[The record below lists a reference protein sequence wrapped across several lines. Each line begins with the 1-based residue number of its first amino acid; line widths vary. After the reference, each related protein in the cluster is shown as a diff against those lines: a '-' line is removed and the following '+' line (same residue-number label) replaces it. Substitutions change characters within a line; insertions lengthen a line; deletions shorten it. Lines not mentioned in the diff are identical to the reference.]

1 MIGSLIGLIKEKT
14 PSAIL
19 LEVNGIG
26 YEISIPL
33 STSFQLPKVG
43 ESAFL
48 LTHLVV
54 REDQHS
60 LYGFATEEERKLFRA
75 LIKISGVGAKL
86 AITILSGTNV
96 TGFIQSVV
104 NEDIDA
110 LVHLPGIG
118 KKTAERLVVEM
129 KDKISEISEI
139 LSFISTTSLSAVF
152 LPMPGKWTR
161 ASMSSF
167 TTDWMNPVT
176 FVPERIVI
184 ANLAPTP
191 LIFIS
196 ALNNFLS
203 SSVANP

>member
-118 KKTAERLVVEM
+118 KKTAERLIVEM
-129 KDKISEISEI
+129 KDKISEISDEQQNLQDSGI
-139 LSFISTTSLSAVF
+139 NSAVAEAINA
-152 LPMPGKWTR
+152 L
-161 ASMSSF
+161 
-167 TTDWMNPVT
+167 V
-176 FVPERIVI
+176 
-184 ANLAPTP
+184 NLGYKTKDAKNILDKIDSEELSVED
-191 LIFIS
+191 LIRQ
-196 ALNNFLS
+196 ALKSLNK
-203 SSVANP
+203 

>member
-14 PSAIL
+14 PSSIL

-26 YEISIPL
+26 YEIAVPL
-33 STSFQLPKVG
+33 STSFQMPNVG
-43 ESAFL
+43 ESAYL

-60 LYGFATEEERKLFRA
+60 LYGFATDEERKLFRA

-96 TGFIQSVV
+96 NGFIQSVV

-118 KKTAERLVVEM
+118 KKTAERLIVEM
-129 KDKISEISEI
+129 KDKVSEISGDEN
-139 LSFISTTSLSAVF
+139 SLSESNENSAVAEAINA
-152 LPMPGKWTR
+152 L
-161 ASMSSF
+161 
-167 TTDWMNPVT
+167 V
-176 FVPERIVI
+176 
-184 ANLAPTP
+184 NLGYKTKDAKTILDKIESEGLTVEE
-191 LIFIS
+191 LIRQ
-196 ALNNFLS
+196 ALKSLNK
-203 SSVANP
+203 

>member
-14 PSAIL
+14 PSSIL

-26 YEISIPL
+26 YEIAVPL
-33 STSFQLPKVG
+33 STSFQLPNVG
-43 ESAFL
+43 ESAYL

-60 LYGFATEEERKLFRA
+60 LYGFATDEERKLFRA

-96 TGFIQSVV
+96 NGFIQSVV

-129 KDKISEISEI
+129 KDKVSEISSDEN
-139 LSFISTTSLSAVF
+139 SLSQNTENSAVAEAINA
-152 LPMPGKWTR
+152 L
-161 ASMSSF
+161 
-167 TTDWMNPVT
+167 V
-176 FVPERIVI
+176 
-184 ANLAPTP
+184 NLGYKTKDAKNILDKIDSEGLTVEE
-191 LIFIS
+191 LIRQ
-196 ALNNFLS
+196 ALKSLNK
-203 SSVANP
+203 

>member
-86 AITILSGTNV
+86 AITIHSGTNV
-96 TGFIQSVV
+96 PGIIQSVV
-104 NEDIDA
+104 KEDNDA

-129 KDKISEISEI
+129 KDKISEISDEQHN
-139 LSFISTTSLSAVF
+139 LQDSGVNSAVAEAINA
-152 LPMPGKWTR
+152 L
-161 ASMSSF
+161 
-167 TTDWMNPVT
+167 V
-176 FVPERIVI
+176 
-184 ANLAPTP
+184 NLGYKTKDAKNILDKIDSEELSVED
-191 LIFIS
+191 LIRQ
-196 ALNNFLS
+196 ALKSLNK
-203 SSVANP
+203 

>member
-14 PSAIL
+14 PSSIL

-26 YEISIPL
+26 YEIAVPL
-33 STSFQLPKVG
+33 STSFQLPNVG
-43 ESAFL
+43 ESAYL

-60 LYGFATEEERKLFRA
+60 LFGFATDEERKLFRA

-96 TGFIQSVV
+96 NGFIQSVV

-118 KKTAERLVVEM
+118 KKTAERLIVEM
-129 KDKISEISEI
+129 KDKVSEISSDEN
-139 LSFISTTSLSAVF
+139 SLSQNNENSAVAEAINA
-152 LPMPGKWTR
+152 L
-161 ASMSSF
+161 
-167 TTDWMNPVT
+167 V
-176 FVPERIVI
+176 
-184 ANLAPTP
+184 NLGYKTKDAKIILDKIESEGLTVEE
-191 LIFIS
+191 LIRQ
-196 ALNNFLS
+196 ALKSLNK
-203 SSVANP
+203 

>member
-14 PSAIL
+14 PSSIL

-26 YEISIPL
+26 YEIAVPL
-33 STSFQLPKVG
+33 STSFQLPNVG
-43 ESAFL
+43 ESAYL

-60 LYGFATEEERKLFRA
+60 LYGFATDEERKLFRA

-96 TGFIQSVV
+96 NGFIQSVV

-118 KKTAERLVVEM
+118 KKTAERLIVEM
-129 KDKISEISEI
+129 KDKVFEISSDEN
-139 LSFISTTSLSAVF
+139 SLSQNNENSAV
-152 LPMPGKWTR
+152 
-161 ASMSSF
+161 AEA
-167 TTDWMNPVT
+167 MNALV
-176 FVPERIVI
+176 
-184 ANLAPTP
+184 NLGYKTKDAKTILDKIESEGLTVEE
-191 LIFIS
+191 LIRQ
-196 ALNNFLS
+196 ALKSLNK
-203 SSVANP
+203 

>member
-14 PSAIL
+14 PSSIL

-26 YEISIPL
+26 YEIAVPL
-33 STSFQLPKVG
+33 STSFQLPNVG
-43 ESAFL
+43 ESAYL

-60 LYGFATEEERKLFRA
+60 LYGFATDEERKLFRA

-96 TGFIQSVV
+96 NGFIQSVV

-118 KKTAERLVVEM
+118 KKTAERLIVEM
-129 KDKISEISEI
+129 KDKVSEISSDEN
-139 LSFISTTSLSAVF
+139 SLSQNNENSAVAEAINA
-152 LPMPGKWTR
+152 L
-161 ASMSSF
+161 
-167 TTDWMNPVT
+167 V
-176 FVPERIVI
+176 
-184 ANLAPTP
+184 NLGYKTKDAKNILDNIESEGLTVEE
-191 LIFIS
+191 LIRQ
-196 ALNNFLS
+196 ALKSLNK
-203 SSVANP
+203 

>member
-26 YEISIPL
+26 YEIAVPL
-33 STSFQLPKVG
+33 STSFQLPNVG
-43 ESAFL
+43 ESAYL

-60 LYGFATEEERKLFRA
+60 LYGFATDEERKLFRA

-96 TGFIQSVV
+96 NGFIQSVV

-118 KKTAERLVVEM
+118 KKTAERLIVEM
-129 KDKISEISEI
+129 KDKVSEITSDEN
-139 LSFISTTSLSAVF
+139 SLSQNNENSAVAEAINA
-152 LPMPGKWTR
+152 L
-161 ASMSSF
+161 
-167 TTDWMNPVT
+167 V
-176 FVPERIVI
+176 
-184 ANLAPTP
+184 NLGYKNKDAKTILDKIESEGLTVEE
-191 LIFIS
+191 LIRQ
-196 ALNNFLS
+196 ALKSLNK
-203 SSVANP
+203 

>member
-14 PSAIL
+14 PSSIL

-26 YEISIPL
+26 YEIAVPL
-33 STSFQLPKVG
+33 STSFQLPNVG
-43 ESAFL
+43 ESAYL

-60 LYGFATEEERKLFRA
+60 LYGFATDEERKLFRA

-96 TGFIQSVV
+96 NGFIQSVV

-129 KDKISEISEI
+129 KDKVSEISSDEN
-139 LSFISTTSLSAVF
+139 SLSQNNENSAVAEAINA
-152 LPMPGKWTR
+152 L
-161 ASMSSF
+161 
-167 TTDWMNPVT
+167 V
-176 FVPERIVI
+176 
-184 ANLAPTP
+184 NLGYKTKDAKTILDKIESGGLTVEE
-191 LIFIS
+191 LIRQ
-196 ALNNFLS
+196 ALKSLNK
-203 SSVANP
+203 

>member
-14 PSAIL
+14 PSSIL

-26 YEISIPL
+26 YEIAVPL

-43 ESAFL
+43 ESAYL

-60 LYGFATEEERKLFRA
+60 LYGFATDEERKLFRA

-96 TGFIQSVV
+96 NGFIQSVV

-118 KKTAERLVVEM
+118 KKTAERLIVEM
-129 KDKISEISEI
+129 KDKVSEISSDEN
-139 LSFISTTSLSAVF
+139 SLSESNENSAVAEAINA
-152 LPMPGKWTR
+152 L
-161 ASMSSF
+161 
-167 TTDWMNPVT
+167 V
-176 FVPERIVI
+176 
-184 ANLAPTP
+184 NLGYKTKDAKTILDKIESEGLTVEE
-191 LIFIS
+191 LIRQ
-196 ALNNFLS
+196 ALKSLNK
-203 SSVANP
+203 

>member
-14 PSAIL
+14 PSSIL

-26 YEISIPL
+26 YEIAVPL
-33 STSFQLPKVG
+33 STSFQLSNVG
-43 ESAFL
+43 ESAYL

-60 LYGFATEEERKLFRA
+60 LYGFATDEERKLFRA

-96 TGFIQSVV
+96 NGFIQSVV

-118 KKTAERLVVEM
+118 KKTAERLIVEM
-129 KDKISEISEI
+129 KDKVSEISSDEN
-139 LSFISTTSLSAVF
+139 SLSQSNENSAV
-152 LPMPGKWTR
+152 
-161 ASMSSF
+161 AEA
-167 TTDWMNPVT
+167 MNALV
-176 FVPERIVI
+176 
-184 ANLAPTP
+184 NLGYKTKDAKTILDKIESEGLTVEE
-191 LIFIS
+191 LIRQ
-196 ALNNFLS
+196 ALKSLNK
-203 SSVANP
+203 

>member
-14 PSAIL
+14 PSSIL

-26 YEISIPL
+26 YEIAVPL
-33 STSFQLPKVG
+33 STSFQLPNVG
-43 ESAFL
+43 ESAYL

-60 LYGFATEEERKLFRA
+60 LFGFATDEERKLFRA

-96 TGFIQSVV
+96 NGFIQSVV

-118 KKTAERLVVEM
+118 KKTAERLIVEM
-129 KDKISEISEI
+129 KDKVSEISSDEN
-139 LSFISTTSLSAVF
+139 SLSESNENSAVAEAINA
-152 LPMPGKWTR
+152 L
-161 ASMSSF
+161 
-167 TTDWMNPVT
+167 V
-176 FVPERIVI
+176 
-184 ANLAPTP
+184 NLGYKTKDAKNILDKIDSEGLTVEE
-191 LIFIS
+191 LIRQ
-196 ALNNFLS
+196 ALKSLNK
-203 SSVANP
+203 

>member
-14 PSAIL
+14 PSVIL

-129 KDKISEISEI
+129 KDKISEISDEQHN
-139 LSFISTTSLSAVF
+139 LQDSGVNSAVAEAINA
-152 LPMPGKWTR
+152 L
-161 ASMSSF
+161 
-167 TTDWMNPVT
+167 V
-176 FVPERIVI
+176 
-184 ANLAPTP
+184 NLGYKTKDAKNILDKIDSEELSVED
-191 LIFIS
+191 LIRQ
-196 ALNNFLS
+196 ALKSLNK
-203 SSVANP
+203 

>member
-75 LIKISGVGAKL
+75 LIKSSGVGAKL

-129 KDKISEISEI
+129 KDKISEISDEQQNLQDSGI
-139 LSFISTTSLSAVF
+139 NSAVAEAINA
-152 LPMPGKWTR
+152 L
-161 ASMSSF
+161 
-167 TTDWMNPVT
+167 V
-176 FVPERIVI
+176 
-184 ANLAPTP
+184 NLGYKTKDAKNILDKIDSEELSVED
-191 LIFIS
+191 LIRQ
-196 ALNNFLS
+196 ALKSLNK
-203 SSVANP
+203 

>member
-26 YEISIPL
+26 YEIAVPL
-33 STSFQLPKVG
+33 STSFQLPNVG
-43 ESAFL
+43 ESAYL

-60 LYGFATEEERKLFRA
+60 LYGFATDEERKLFRA

-96 TGFIQSVV
+96 NGFIQSVV

-118 KKTAERLVVEM
+118 KKTAERLIVEM
-129 KDKISEISEI
+129 KDKISEITNDEN
-139 LSFISTTSLSAVF
+139 SLSQNNQNSAVAEAINA
-152 LPMPGKWTR
+152 L
-161 ASMSSF
+161 
-167 TTDWMNPVT
+167 V
-176 FVPERIVI
+176 
-184 ANLAPTP
+184 NLGYKTKDAKTILDKIESEGLTVEE
-191 LIFIS
+191 LIRQ
-196 ALNNFLS
+196 ALKSLNK
-203 SSVANP
+203 

>member
-14 PSAIL
+14 PSSIL

-129 KDKISEISEI
+129 KDKISEISDDQNNLPDSGANSVVAEAINALVNLGYKTKDAKNI
-139 LSFISTTSLSAVF
+139 LDKIDSEELSVEDLIRQALKSLN
-152 LPMPGKWTR
+152 K
-161 ASMSSF
+161 
-167 TTDWMNPVT
+167 
-176 FVPERIVI
+176 
-184 ANLAPTP
+184 
-191 LIFIS
+191 
-196 ALNNFLS
+196 
-203 SSVANP
+203 

>member
-14 PSAIL
+14 PSSIL

-129 KDKISEISEI
+129 KDKVSEISDDQSN
-139 LSFISTTSLSAVF
+139 LPDSGVNSAVAEAINA
-152 LPMPGKWTR
+152 L
-161 ASMSSF
+161 
-167 TTDWMNPVT
+167 V
-176 FVPERIVI
+176 
-184 ANLAPTP
+184 NLGYKTKDAKNILDKIDSEELSVED
-191 LIFIS
+191 LIRQ
-196 ALNNFLS
+196 ALKSLNK
-203 SSVANP
+203 

>member
-48 LTHLVV
+48 LPHLVV

-129 KDKISEISEI
+129 KDKISEISDEQQN
-139 LSFISTTSLSAVF
+139 LQDSGVNSAVAEAINA
-152 LPMPGKWTR
+152 L
-161 ASMSSF
+161 
-167 TTDWMNPVT
+167 V
-176 FVPERIVI
+176 
-184 ANLAPTP
+184 NLGYKTKDAKNILDKIDSEELSVED
-191 LIFIS
+191 LIRQ
-196 ALNNFLS
+196 ALKSLNK
-203 SSVANP
+203 